1 MEISTRRGTPL
12 TLCYLALWEKQEG
25 VRSYLTYDQARS
37 VLGSTPGAVFE
48 PRTTFEDVL
57 KKLEGYGMIAI
68 DKFAE
73 RVFVI
78 SSERLENR
86 LPSSPKCTQ
95 DQEDKKNGPDCP
107 GGRPGG
113 SATLHF

>member
-12 TLCYLALWEKQEG
+12 TLCYLALWEKQEE
-25 VRSYLTYDQARS
+25 VRSYLTYNQARARIE
-37 VLGSTPGAVFE
+37 STPGAVFD
-48 PRTTFEDVL
+48 PGTTFEDVL
-57 KKLEGYGMIAI
+57 KKLERYGMVAI
-68 DKFAE
+68 DKSTE

-78 SSERLENR
+78 SSERLEKR
-86 LPSSPKCTQ
+86 LQSSPKCTPY
-95 DQEDKKNGPDCP
+95 QEAIKKGPDCP